1 MELRV
6 IGTVIEKSLSN
17 RNPRFGRTIGF
28 VAIRTNS
35 STTATETSFFSPV
48 APCAETSGSVWEN
61 GNRSGTSIATENA
74 TILSRHGLF
83 SVPVAAARFLA
94 SRPCRPSV
102 RRGFVISN
110 ELSGVLCRLVCLDRS
125 LLPRRHRSF
134 AEPRSWIPGAAARRF
149 FRRRRLHRRGSRRR
163 SSSLVGSAWFP
174 FRASP
179 SRCSGFET
187 RTASVRIGPF
197 CRPSRPGRDPCRHGG
212 PSSRWIPATMTTTTT
227 TTSDCCRK
235 KTIST
240 SDCRRKTTS
249 TNGCYTTTT
258 TTKKNKKI
266 PISRTP
272 TGCSCC
278 HCCCRSD
285 TCFSS
290 SFSIDR
296 GISSA
301 SFSLLFGVLFP
312 CVSCLAPPFSGLFP
326 SLFGPFLSFPFGGD
340 AFLPGVLC
348 QRPHLLRA
356 CPC

>member
-1 MELRV
+1 MHLWCRESNGVPKLMELRV

-17 RNPRFGRTIGF
+17 RNPSFGRTIGF

-149 FRRRRLHRRGSRRR
+149 FRRLAYTAVVRVVGLLR
-163 SSSLVGSAWFP
+163 SSAPLGFLFVPPLLVAP
-174 FRASP
+174 A
-179 SRCSGFET
+179 
-187 RTASVRIGPF
+187 
-197 CRPSRPGRDPCRHGG
+197 SRPGPLPFGSVPFAGPPAPAAIPVDTAVRPHGG
-212 PSSRWIPATMTTTTT
+212 SP
-227 TTSDCCRK
+227 
-235 KTIST
+235 
-240 SDCRRKTTS
+240 RR
-249 TNGCYTTTT
+249 
-258 TTKKNKKI
+258 
-266 PISRTP
+266 
-272 TGCSCC
+272 
-278 HCCCRSD
+278 
-285 TCFSS
+285 
-290 SFSIDR
+290 
-296 GISSA
+296 
-301 SFSLLFGVLFP
+301 
-312 CVSCLAPPFSGLFP
+312 
-326 SLFGPFLSFPFGGD
+326 
-340 AFLPGVLC
+340 
-348 QRPHLLRA
+348 
-356 CPC
+356 